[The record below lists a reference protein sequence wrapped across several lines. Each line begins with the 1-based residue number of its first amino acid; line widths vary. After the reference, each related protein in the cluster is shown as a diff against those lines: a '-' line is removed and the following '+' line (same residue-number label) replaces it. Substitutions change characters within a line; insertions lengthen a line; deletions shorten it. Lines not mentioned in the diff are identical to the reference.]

1 MQEERIESLEQQVQV
16 LLEQH
21 RNMLEYIKELVTAIT
36 ESNSDISQ

>member
-21 RNMLEYIKELVTAIT
+21 RNMLEYIKELATAIT